1 MPWIPFVIT
10 GALTVEKL
18 DIVIESLPKSL
29 DGLKLIQMSD
39 FHADAWGL
47 SARLLAQAIAASNR
61 EYPDLVLL
69 TGDFITSKPEPIDRL
84 APQLKKLE
92 SRYGTYAILGNHDIY
107 PRENRSRVIK
117 TLTEAG
123 ITVLWNEIC
132 YPCGPGLA
140 LVGFADVRSRQFFPD
155 QVMPQI
161 PDDIPRIV
169 LAHNPDCAAQ
179 LKAWRVDLQL
189 SGHTHGGQIYIP
201 GLGSLPAIVARS
213 YGAIPGAIQRR
224 IPGIQR
230 LSRISQNWEWERGY
244 HEIERDGLPA
254 NDRAVPNRLYVN
266 RGLGT
271 YPPGRLFCTPEVT
284 RICLYSRPEAWANA
298 ENY

>member
-1 MPWIPFVIT
+1 MSWLSSVIT
-10 GALTVEKL
+10 GPLTVEKL
-18 DIVIESLPKSL
+18 DIVIESLPRSL
-29 DGLKLIQMSD
+29 NGLRLIQMSD

-47 SARLLAQAIAASNR
+47 SDQLLSQAIGVSNR

-69 TGDFITSKPEPIDRL
+69 TGDFITSRPEPIDRL

-107 PRENRSRVIK
+107 PRENRSRVIN

-123 ITVLWNEIC
+123 IRVLWNEIC

-140 LVGFADVRSRQFFPD
+140 LVGFADVRSRQFFPH
-155 QVMPQI
+155 QIMPQI
-161 PDDIPRIV
+161 PEDIPRIV
-169 LAHNPDCAAQ
+169 LAHNPDCAAP

-201 GLGSLPAIVARS
+201 GLGSLPAIAARS
-213 YGAIPGAIQRR
+213 YSTIPGPIQRR
-224 IPGIQR
+224 IPGLQR
-230 LSRISQNWEWERGY
+230 LSGINQNWEWERGY
-244 HEIERDGLPA
+244 HEIERDGLPTRNRPA
-254 NDRAVPNRLYVN
+254 PNRLYIN

-284 RICLYSRPEAWANA
+284 RICLYSKSNSTPQA
-298 ENY
+298 

>member
-1 MPWIPFVIT
+1 MSSTPFVLS
-10 GALTVEKL
+10 GPLTVERL
-18 DIVIESLPKSL
+18 DIAIESLPRSL
-29 DGLKLIQMSD
+29 NGLKLIQMSD

-47 SARLLAQAIAASNR
+47 SDQLLSQAIAASNR

-69 TGDFITSKPEPIDRL
+69 TGDFITSKPDPIDRL
-84 APQLKKLE
+84 APQFKKLE
-92 SRYGTYAILGNHDIY
+92 SRYGTYAILGNHDLY
-107 PRENRSRVIK
+107 PQANRSRVIK
-117 TLTEAG
+117 ALTEAG

-132 YPCGPGLA
+132 YPCGTGLA

-155 QVMPQI
+155 QVMPEI

-179 LKAWRVDLQL
+179 LKPWRVDLQL

-201 GLGSLPAIVARS
+201 GLGSLPAIAARS
-213 YGAIPGAIQRR
+213 YDAIPGPIQRR

-230 LSRISQNWEWERGY
+230 MSRITQNWEWERGY
-244 HEIERDGLPA
+244 HEIPRDSQRSGTNERSA
-254 NDRAVPNRLYVN
+254 PNRLYVN

-284 RICLYSRPEAWANA
+284 RICLYSK
-298 ENY
+298 

>member
-1 MPWIPFVIT
+1 MSSTPFVFS
-10 GALTVEKL
+10 GPLTVERL
-18 DIVIESLPKSL
+18 DIAIESLPRSL
-29 DGLKLIQMSD
+29 NGLKLIQMSD

-47 SARLLAQAIAASNR
+47 SDQLLSQAIAASNR

-69 TGDFITSKPEPIDRL
+69 TGDFITSKPDPIDRL
-84 APQLKKLE
+84 APQFKKLE
-92 SRYGTYAILGNHDIY
+92 SRYGTYAILGNHDLY
-107 PRENRSRVIK
+107 PQANRSRVIK

-155 QVMPQI
+155 QVMPEI

-201 GLGSLPAIVARS
+201 GLGSLPAIAARS
-213 YGAIPGAIQRR
+213 YDAIPGLIQRR

-230 LSRISQNWEWERGY
+230 MSRITQNWEWERGY
-244 HEIERDGLPA
+244 HEIPRDSQRSATNQRSVPSP
-254 NDRAVPNRLYVN
+254 PNRLYVN

-284 RICLYSRPEAWANA
+284 RICLYSK
-298 ENY
+298 